1 MSMRVCIGLA
11 RLVSEVGSRM
21 HFIDLSKPFL
31 IQMLVEILA
40 SIRVKALVEIMCK
53 ETIPV
58 WLTASEF

>member
-1 MSMRVCIGLA
+1 MRVCIGLA

-58 WLTASEF
+58 